1 MATED
6 SDCCSI
12 DAIETSCDEEGGLS
26 MMAMEL
32 SLRSDDFEGG
42 DDSVEGVLDVS
53 GDLFA
58 VAAVLP
64 SDSDDDA
71 SSDACN
77 AEGMLDESGDLF
89 VMAADLPCESSQ
101 EGGY

>member
-1 MATED
+1 
-6 SDCCSI
+6 
-12 DAIETSCDEEGGLS
+12 
-26 MMAMEL
+26 
-32 SLRSDDFEGG
+32 
-42 DDSVEGVLDVS
+42 
-53 GDLFA
+53 
-58 VAAVLP
+58 LP

>member
-1 MATED
+1 M
-6 SDCCSI
+6 
-12 DAIETSCDEEGGLS
+12 
-26 MMAMEL
+26 
-32 SLRSDDFEGG
+32 
-42 DDSVEGVLDVS
+42 LDVS